1 MPFAR
6 YLESIF
12 DLMGAVSCAQNSV
25 VHVAGVLGDKVER
38 SEIYVCSFVST
49 GLPYRSRPGFGV
61 WGLFAGGSE
70 LSSRSVMPWSAFLVR

>member
-38 SEIYVCSFVST
+38 SEIYVCPRVSPID
-49 GLPYRSRPGFGV
+49 LARALGFGV
-61 WGLFAGGSE
+61 CLLVG
-70 LSSRSVMPWSAFLVR
+70 LSSVLGRLCPGQHSSFDD